1 MGDINRR
8 YFDALMADKQMS
20 LRGLAQTMGMNHSQL
35 SLTLSGNRRLQLDEA
50 AQISQ
55 IFGVPLHEVVENA
68 GVMVRPTSGRRVSVI
83 GAMRGDGTV
92 DIHSQEM
99 IERVTTPCDLPDDA
113 VAVQARTGGTAL
125 EWIDAAIFFCR
136 SHNGP
141 DPSMIG
147 RLCFLKIKD
156 GPAVVATIKRGYVEN
171 TFNLSGFYARE
182 NVVVEWSTPILITKN

>member
-1 MGDINRR
+1 MGEINRR

-20 LRGLAQTMGMNHSQL
+20 LRGLAQHMGMNHSQL
-35 SLTLSGNRRLQLDEA
+35 SLTLSGNRRLQIDEA
-50 AQISQ
+50 AQLSN

-92 DIHSQEM
+92 EIHSQDM
-99 IERVTTPCDLPDDA
+99 IERVTTPCDLPDNA
-113 VAVQARTGGTAL
+113 VAVQARTGGSPL
-125 EWIDAAIFFCR
+125 DWLDGWIFFCR
-136 SHNGP
+136 DHNGL
-141 DPSMIG
+141 DPGMIG

-156 GPAVVATIKRGYVEN
+156 GPAAVATIKRGYVEN

-182 NVVVEWSTPILITKN
+182 NVAIEWATPILITKN